1 MKYIIF
7 FTLVC
12 WSASA
17 LAQTSSKN
25 HPEYFQLATGIS
37 KHGTGDMNGYAIS
50 VDYKRYLRPRT
61 SISIGLTTTIHDGVF
76 QILYTDPNNNP
87 LDGSYRYG
95 TSGIQ
100 LNARMGYSM
109 IRAKHHTLDVQLGAL
124 LRYQTS
130 SYYDDLT
137 TLYPPATGLPIP
149 VFFQVN
155 RSNQRTV
162 SFGSIGAIQYQYQ
175 FVSGDHIG
183 IHGSLQTDTQGDVI
197 SMVSLL
203 IGYRLRQEKN

>member
-1 MKYIIF
+1 MKY
-7 FTLVC
+7 TLLLLTVLL
-12 WSASA
+12 SVSSP
-17 LAQTSSKN
+17 AQTSTTKL
-25 HPEYFQLATGIS
+25 PEYFQLATGIS
-37 KHGTGDMNGYAIS
+37 KHGTGDMSGYAIAI
-50 VDYKRYLRPRT
+50 DYKRYLRQRT
-61 SISIGLTTTIHDGVF
+61 SINIGLATTIHDGVF

-87 LDGSYRYG
+87 VDGSYRYG

-109 IRAKHHTLDVQLGAL
+109 IRTKHHTLDFQLGAL

-149 VFFQVN
+149 VFYQVN

-162 SFGSIGAIQYQYQ
+162 SFGGIGAIQYQYH
-175 FVSGDHIG
+175 FASGDHIG
-183 IHGSLQTDTQGDVI
+183 FRSSLQTDTNGDVI

-203 IGYRLRQEKN
+203 FGYRLRQEKK

>member
-1 MKYIIF
+1 MKC
-7 FTLVC
+7 TLLLLAIGLAV
-12 WSASA
+12 SSS
-17 LAQTSSKN
+17 AQTSTTKL
-25 HPEYFQLATGIS
+25 PEYFQLAAGIS

-87 LDGSYRYG
+87 VDGSYRYG

-100 LNARMGYSM
+100 INARMGYSM
-109 IRAKHHTLDVQLGAL
+109 IRAKHHTLDFQVGAL

-149 VFFQVN
+149 VFYQVN

-162 SFGSIGAIQYQYQ
+162 SFGGIGALQYQYH
-175 FVSGDHIG
+175 FTSGDHIG
-183 IHGSLQTDTQGDVI
+183 IRGSLQTDTQGDVI

-203 IGYRLRQEKN
+203 FGYRLRHEKN

>member
-1 MKYIIF
+1 MKYTILLLAIG
-7 FTLVC
+7 LAV
-12 WSASA
+12 SSS
-17 LAQTSSKN
+17 AQTGKTKY
-25 HPEYFQLATGIS
+25 PEYFQLAGGIS

-61 SISIGLTTTIHDGVF
+61 SISIGLATTIHDGVF

-87 LDGSYRYG
+87 IDGSFRYG

-109 IRAKHHTLDVQLGAL
+109 IRTKHHTLDVQVGAL

-162 SFGSIGAIQYQYQ
+162 SFGGIGALQYQYH
-175 FVSGDHIG
+175 FTSGDHIG
-183 IHGSLQTDTQGDVI
+183 IRGSLQTDTQGDVI

-203 IGYRLRQEKN
+203 FGYRLRHEKN